1 MQALHPPV
9 FETRLTRLFG
19 VTHPIFVGGMM
30 YHSREDFVAA
40 CARAGCMAFMTAKSC
55 RNAHELRA
63 SLIRCIE
70 LAEGAPVGLNLSIS
84 RFRSNE
90 ILDAALKIA
99 QELGITRFETAGSH
113 PGDYIARIQ
122 GQGGI
127 VIHKATQLRHA
138 VKAADSGVDALSIV
152 GIEAGGHPGTNPH
165 PGHVILAQ
173 LLKEVDV
180 PVAIGGGIG
189 TGGQVLGALAQGAGA
204 ALVVSRLLTASEI
217 RVHVNFRTRMVAAG
231 IDDSVAVLSSLK
243 DTWRVL
249 RNGTSDWVQRRERE
263 LGDTATHADFGEV
276 LRGDYARTHA
286 YLGGDMDRGMMSCSS
301 AVGHADRVA
310 PAGDI
315 LFQLMAETAEA
326 WRALSDAARFDG

>member
-1 MQALHPPV
+1 M
-9 FETRLTRLFG
+9 
-19 VTHPIFVGGMM
+19 
-30 YHSREDFVAA
+30 
-40 CARAGCMAFMTAKSC
+40 
-55 RNAHELRA
+55 
-63 SLIRCIE
+63 
-70 LAEGAPVGLNLSIS
+70 
-84 RFRSNE
+84 
-90 ILDAALKIA
+90 
-99 QELGITRFETAGSH
+99 
-113 PGDYIARIQ
+113 
-122 GQGGI
+122 
-127 VIHKATQLRHA
+127 
-138 VKAADSGVDALSIV
+138 
-152 GIEAGGHPGTNPH
+152 
-165 PGHVILAQ
+165 
-173 LLKEVDV
+173 
-180 PVAIGGGIG
+180 
-189 TGGQVLGALAQGAGA
+189 
-204 ALVVSRLLTASEI
+204 
-217 RVHVNFRTRMVAAG
+217 HVNFRTRMVAAG

>member
-1 MQALHPPV
+1 MQAVHPPV
-9 FETRLTRLFG
+9 FDTWLTQMFG

-30 YHSREDFVAA
+30 FHSREEFVAA

-55 RNAHELRA
+55 RDVDELRT
-63 SLIRCIE
+63 SLIRCVE

-90 ILDAALKIA
+90 ILDEALKIA

-113 PGDYIARIQ
+113 PGDYIKRIQ
-122 GQGGI
+122 GQGGVI
-127 VIHKATQLRHA
+127 IHKATQLRHA
-138 VKAADSGVDALSIV
+138 VKAAESGVDALTIV

-165 PGHVILAQ
+165 PSHVILAQ

-180 PVAIGGGIG
+180 PVAMGGGIG
-189 TGGQVLGALAQGAGA
+189 TGAQILGALAQGAGA

-217 RVHVNFRTRMVAAG
+217 KVHENFRTHMAAAN
-231 IDDSVAVLSSLK
+231 INDSVAVLASLK

-249 RNGTSDWVQRRERE
+249 RNATSDWVQTRERE
-263 LGDTATHADFGEV
+263 LGDNATHADFGEV

-286 YLGGDMDRGMMSCSS
+286 YLGGDMDKGMMSCSS

-310 PAGDI
+310 PAGEI
-315 LFQLMAETAEA
+315 LFQLMSEAAEA
-326 WRALSDAARFDG
+326 NRALQAATL